1 MNELMVGGNGAWSME
16 QGPGARTSN
25 HELRSMN
32 YSEVEKLNIVFREY
46 LALGWYSL
54 NSFGRDGCLR
64 LDD

>member
-1 MNELMVGGNGAWSME
+1 ME

-25 HELRSMN
+25 HELRSMNHELRTMN